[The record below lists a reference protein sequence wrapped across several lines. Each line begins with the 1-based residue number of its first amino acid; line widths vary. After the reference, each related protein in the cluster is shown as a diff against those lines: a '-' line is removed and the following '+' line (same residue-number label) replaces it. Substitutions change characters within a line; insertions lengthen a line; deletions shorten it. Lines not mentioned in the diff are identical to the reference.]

1 MEAANGSF
9 VPMDDLQKKVGVAI
23 GDMIDNVNGAGDYP
37 TRALVTSGCAGAMT
51 LASAAAMAGD
61 DPAKIIQ
68 LPDTTGMPCEVL
80 IQSNQRYHYDR
91 AWEFAGAKLVEY
103 EPTVEALQVAI
114 NHRTVACVSR
124 PPKFFPGSLPI
135 STIAEIAHAKGVYV
149 MVDAAGETFP
159 LEDLTRYIKEGA
171 DVQCVATKY
180 IGASQSTGIALGSE
194 EFIHK
199 MFLQTFVGFEVRK
212 CFPQYPTSAIA
223 LTHARYEQTPND
235 GHDTGWS
242 TPKDFGRGIGE
253 KAAFLGGGWYVRG
266 IGRPAKVDRQEVM
279 GVYMALKIWLEMDH
293 KKRVAGYL
301 ERSQAIAASIAG
313 TPGVLGVTVDSN
325 RETHDPHGV
334 DIMLDPKAA
343 SNVDIM

>member
-1 MEAANGSF
+1 MSRPTSDGIELYKSVGANPVREALTAPLLLLRLDLRLDRCSVLHTARLTLRAVFPQVINGIGSVTFLGGSTPDPRVEAAMEAANGSF

-23 GDMIDNVNGAGDYP
+23 GDMIDNVNGAGAYP

-51 LASAAAMAGD
+51 LASAAAMAGT

-68 LPDTTGMPCEVL
+68 LPDTAGMPCEVL

-103 EPTVEALQVAI
+103 EPTVEALQAAI

-135 STIAEIAHAKGVYV
+135 STIAEIAHAKGVYL

-199 MFLQTFVGFEVRK
+199 MFLQTFVGFE
-212 CFPQYPTSAIA
+212 TA
-223 LTHARYEQTPND
+223 ND
-235 GHDTGWS
+235 GHDTGWA
-242 TPKDFGRGIGE
+242 TPKDFG
-253 KAAFLGGGWYVRG
+253 
-266 IGRPAKVDRQEVM
+266 
-279 GVYMALKIWLEMDH
+279 
-293 KKRVAGYL
+293 AGK
-301 ERSQAIAASIAG
+301 S
-313 TPGVLGVTVDSN
+313 
-325 RETHDPHGV
+325 
-334 DIMLDPKAA
+334 
-343 SNVDIM
+343 